1 MTYDNIVVIC
11 MGELNI
17 KRLDEIHRL
26 TLNEFY
32 YRMQAQEVI
41 ALKEE
46 YNLLKLA
53 FFIRDAAATEN
64 RGTDRNPKEYYKYAS
79 IHDIMDYQDNFHRIF
94 EGKSR
99 VYKIGHTRAES
110 TENDRKLAALLA
122 EFNNRE

>member
-53 FFIRDAAATEN
+53 F
-64 RGTDRNPKEYYKYAS
+64 
-79 IHDIMDYQDNFHRIF
+79 
-94 EGKSR
+94 
-99 VYKIGHTRAES
+99 
-110 TENDRKLAALLA
+110 L
-122 EFNNRE
+122 